1 MGIQKKIKLFISN
14 RFSSIL
20 YPFIAKKTKTAV
32 IVHILSSEFLNHKE
46 QLPYS
51 FVNTV
56 ILNHFNKNYNPNNPT
71 EYYRE
76 IIKNYVWGGTT
87 GMKWHVEEAEYDQNL
102 DKYKKWRKIQIDQI
116 KDFLKYNNHY
126 QYIVEIGCGNGK
138 YIDFLSRNLGA
149 QYKYIGIDL
158 SEEQIEWN
166 KTFYQKNKNL
176 TFYSEHVGN
185 KESIHKESNTLYLTF
200 GTLSCFTQKELDEW
214 LHRIKPM
221 SGKNAVSIAEW
232 IIDYNYLDKVHSE
245 PMSQTLYNHHYAFR
259 VQNAQMV
266 MYKLEY
272 VLADDEYDKHTR
284 TILIA
289 ENK

>member
-1 MGIQKKIKLFISN
+1 MGIQKKLKLFISN

-20 YPFIAKKTKTAV
+20 YPFIAKKKSTAV
-32 IVHILSSEFLNHKE
+32 IVHVLSSEFLNHKE
-46 QLPYS
+46 KLSYS

-56 ILNHFNKNYNPNNPT
+56 ILNHFYKNYDPNNPT

-76 IIKNYVWGGTT
+76 IIKNHVWGGTT
-87 GMKWHVEEAEYDQNL
+87 GMKWHAEEAEYDQNL
-102 DKYKKWRKIQIDQI
+102 DKYKKWRRIQIDQI
-116 KDFLKYNNHY
+116 EDFLKNNNYY

-138 YIDFLSRNLGA
+138 YIDYLSRNLGS
-149 QYKYIGIDL
+149 QYKYIGIDI
-158 SEEQIEWN
+158 SKEQIEWN
-166 KTFYQKNKNL
+166 KTYYQRNPNLKFYHEDL
-176 TFYSEHVGN
+176 GN

-200 GTLSCFTQKELDEW
+200 GTLSCFTQIELDVW
-214 LHRIKPM
+214 LHKIKPI

-232 IIDYNYLDKVHSE
+232 IIDYNYLEKVDSE
-245 PMSQTLYNHHYAFR
+245 PMSQTLYNHNYACR
-259 VQNAQMV
+259 VQNAQME

-272 VLADDEYDKHTR
+272 VSAEDEFDKHTR